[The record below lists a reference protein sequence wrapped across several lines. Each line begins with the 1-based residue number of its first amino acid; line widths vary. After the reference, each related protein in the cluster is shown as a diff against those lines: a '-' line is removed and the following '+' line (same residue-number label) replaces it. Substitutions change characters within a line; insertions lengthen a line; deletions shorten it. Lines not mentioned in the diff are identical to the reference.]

1 MTVVTVVEVG
11 VTDSVTVVVV
21 IVDGAAAVTATA
33 PFGAL
38 SFLDTCF
45 LDPEDDEELEEDE
58 DDDEDEEEE
67 EESDGLGDGALRLT
81 PATVAA

>member
-1 MTVVTVVEVG
+1 MTVVTVVEAG

-21 IVDGAAAVTATA
+21 IVDGTA

-38 SFLDTCF
+38 SFLETCF
-45 LDPEDDEELEEDE
+45 LDPAEDDEELDE
-58 DDDEDEEEE
+58 DDEDDEDDEE